1 MSAGERIAAAARQ
14 AQAPATADARLGCV
28 RSDPPRVSVVVLT
41 YNRRD
46 WLRTTLR
53 RLAALPEHPPLAVV
67 DNGSSDG
74 TADMVRD
81 EFPQATLLRLPTN
94 IGAAA
99 RNVGV
104 DWARTPYVAF
114 CDDDTWWQPGALAVA
129 ADTLDRHPEVASLTA
144 QLMVVREGR
153 APEADPISQ
162 IMADSP
168 IPSTGLPGKAIL
180 GLLAGATVFR
190 ARAYRQAGG
199 YHPRLFIGGDET
211 LLALDLAAQGWHLV
225 YCPALIAYHQPCP
238 VRAHRLRRR
247 LLARNAIWSAWLRLP
262 VAAALRESVRAL
274 PALLREGGIVGC
286 LDTARG
292 MPWILRERSVIPP
305 QVQALRRYLSPR

>member
-1 MSAGERIAAAARQ
+1 MNAAVPDAGARQ
-14 AQAPATADARLGCV
+14 PASRRQSHGQPGAVAT
-28 RSDPPRVSVVVLT
+28 PRVSVVVLT

-46 WLRTTLR
+46 WLRGTLQ
-53 RLAALPEHPPLAVV
+53 RLAVLPENPPLAVV
-67 DNGSSDG
+67 DNGSGDG

-81 EFPQATLLRLPTN
+81 EFPHATLLRLPTN

-114 CDDDTWWQPGALAVA
+114 CDDDTWWEPGALSLA
-129 ADTLDRHPEVASLTA
+129 ADTLDRHPDVASLTA
-144 QLMVVREGR
+144 HLMVVREGR
-153 APEADPISQ
+153 PPETDPISH
-162 IMADSP
+162 IMAQSP
-168 IPSTGLPGKAIL
+168 IPSNGLPGKAIL
-180 GLLAGATVFR
+180 GLLAGASVFR
-190 ARAYRQAGG
+190 VHAYRRAGG
-199 YHPRLFIGGDET
+199 YHPRLFIGGEET

-225 YCPALIAYHQPCP
+225 YCPSLRAYHRPCP
-238 VRAHRLRRR
+238 LRAHRLRRR

-262 VAAALRESVRAL
+262 ATAAWRESARAL

-292 MPWILRERSVIPP
+292 LPWILRERTVIPP
-305 QVQALRRYLSPR
+305 AVQALRRYLSPR